1 MIRRMDT
8 MGFLDRLERLL
19 RLACTGRA
27 RLVRAAEGKRWRQWA
42 VLADTG
48 GAALICETDDRDAPY
63 AAVLTALH
71 TIDGV
76 MPPPVL
82 FGDWPDMEAAPIGDA
97 GRLAAACLAVAD
109 GVYVREVA

>member
-1 MIRRMDT
+1 MDT

-42 VLADTG
+42 VLTDTG
-48 GAALICETDDRDAPY
+48 GAALICETDGRGAPC

-76 MPPPVL
+76 MPPPVM
-82 FGDWPDMEAAPIGDA
+82 FGDWGDMVAAEPIG
-97 GRLAAACLAVAD
+97 GVESLTAACMDVVGLD
-109 GVYVREVA
+109 SGRRT